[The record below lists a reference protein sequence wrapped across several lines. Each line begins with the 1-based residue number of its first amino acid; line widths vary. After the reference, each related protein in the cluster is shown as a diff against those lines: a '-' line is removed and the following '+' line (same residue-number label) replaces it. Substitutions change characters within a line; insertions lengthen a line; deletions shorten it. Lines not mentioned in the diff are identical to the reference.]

1 MRRRLLL
8 ASSCVVAASAL
19 SVPARGAAT
28 GPVGAPPSAQIA
40 GVQVAL
46 RAADMYRGPIDG
58 IPGPLTTRAIR
69 LVQRAH
75 RLPPTGR
82 VGPET
87 LRLLG
92 GLGRPS
98 PGSRV
103 LAAGMR
109 GLDVSALQF
118 ELRSRGYALSVSGLF
133 DPATRQTLIRFQ
145 RSAGLSADG
154 FAGPATWAALGRAA
168 GPPHVEQQPPVRLR
182 RPVTVISRTAATRD
196 GAELFCAYG
205 SPVAAAIA
213 GTVVYAGDRGR
224 GYGYTVVTRDPDGV
238 QLLYGHLARIDVRR
252 GQRLIA
258 GAMIGLAGWTGKDAA
273 VASVLLELES
283 GGHALDPLRALRRGA
298 T

>member
-1 MRRRLLL
+1 MRRSLLL
-8 ASSCVVAASAL
+8 ASCVLAASAL
-19 SVPARGAAT
+19 SASARAAAA
-28 GPVGAPPSAQIA
+28 GPVAVPPRAQLA

-46 RAADMYRGPIDG
+46 RAADVYRGPIDG

-69 LVQRAH
+69 VVQRAH

-92 GLGRPS
+92 RLGRPV

-103 LAAGMR
+103 LAGGMR

-118 ELRSRGYALSVSGLF
+118 ELRARGYGLSVTGFF
-133 DPATRQTLIRFQ
+133 DGTTRKMLIRFQ
-145 RSAGLSADG
+145 RAAGLAADG
-154 FAGPATWAALGRAA
+154 FAGPATWAAIAHGA
-168 GPPHVEQQPPVRLR
+168 GPPDVAKPQVRLR
-182 RPVTVISRTAATRD
+182 RPVSVVSRTVATPK
-196 GAELFCAYG
+196 GAELFCSYG

-273 VASVLLELES
+273 VASLLLELGSHGQE
-283 GGHALDPLRALRRGA
+283 LDPIAALRRGA
-298 T
+298 A